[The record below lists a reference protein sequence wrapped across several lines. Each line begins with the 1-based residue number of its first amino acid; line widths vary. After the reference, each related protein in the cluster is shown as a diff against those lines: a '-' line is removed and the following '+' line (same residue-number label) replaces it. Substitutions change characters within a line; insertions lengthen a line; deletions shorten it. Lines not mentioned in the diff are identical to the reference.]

1 MNLAKNHDLT
11 EFSFHQKN
19 LVHSGQQML
28 TKVALVKNV
37 VTQHHTAARRVV
49 ASLSCFAYHT
59 MLRLLPNRGLV
70 GSQGLKRTM
79 KKNTP
84 NVDACAEIHFQ
95 MKISD
100 LSASTRPKKAR
111 FSSNSI
117 FKFYLQLQSPRFF
130 CQIVQFQVIIINGW
144 LKYIYRIF

>member
-11 EFSFHQKN
+11 EFSFHQIN

-70 GSQGLKRTM
+70 GSQGLKRTI
-79 KKNTP
+79 KNMP

-95 MKISD
+95 MKISRLERLSLINFFIGKTIKMSKNMTPWLLELSHD
-100 LSASTRPKKAR
+100 LVCFP
-111 FSSNSI
+111 
-117 FKFYLQLQSPRFF
+117 
-130 CQIVQFQVIIINGW
+130 
-144 LKYIYRIF
+144 

>member
-70 GSQGLKRTM
+70 GSQGLKRTI
-79 KKNTP
+79 KNKP
-84 NVDACAEIHFQ
+84 NVNACAEIHFQ
-95 MKISD
+95 MKIPD
-100 LSASTRPKKAR
+100 LSKRLYQPEK
-111 FSSNSI
+111 NSHS
-117 FKFYLQLQSPRFF
+117 FKFKFQTSISALLSPN
-130 CQIVQFQVIIINGW
+130 CSISS
-144 LKYIYRIF
+144 Y

>member
-11 EFSFHQKN
+11 EFSFHQIN

-37 VTQHHTAARRVV
+37 VTQPHTAARRVV

-70 GSQGLKRTM
+70 GSRGLKRTI
-79 KKNTP
+79 KNKP
-84 NVDACAEIHFQ
+84 NVNACAEIHFP
-95 MKISD
+95 MKIPD
-100 LSASTRPKKAR
+100 LSKRLYQPEK
-111 FSSNSI
+111 NSHSFR
-117 FKFYLQLQSPRFF
+117 FKFL
-130 CQIVQFQVIIINGW
+130 IA
-144 LKYIYRIF
+144 